1 MILGDGGPKNPRC
14 RGAADGSSL
23 QRQEGQ
29 QALGTG
35 REQDGHAILLEPEPV
50 QQGDTN
56 VRPNLP
62 RVPTGHWPPRSQ
74 VPVAQQLNTYHQTH
88 ASAAE
93 LLIALGAGLDGR
105 WAR

>member
-35 REQDGHAILLEPEPV
+35 REQDGHAILLEPEPSSKEIRMC
-50 QQGDTN
+50 GRACLGS
-56 VRPNLP
+56 RPVIGAPPGLGVPLP
-62 RVPTGHWPPRSQ
+62 
-74 VPVAQQLNTYHQTH
+74 NN
-88 ASAAE
+88 
-93 LLIALGAGLDGR
+93 
-105 WAR
+105 